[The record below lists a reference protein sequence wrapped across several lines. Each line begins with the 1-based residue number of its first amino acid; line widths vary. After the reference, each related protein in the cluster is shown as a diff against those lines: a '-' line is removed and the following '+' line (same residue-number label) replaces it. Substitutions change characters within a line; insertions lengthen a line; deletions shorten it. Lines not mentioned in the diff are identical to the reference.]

1 MAWCIIFYCVHFI
14 LQLHFVF
21 MTSVIQQI
29 YCVLYCDCLNILG
42 L

>member
-1 MAWCIIFYCVHFI
+1 MQI
-14 LQLHFVF
+14 LYTTVFV

-29 YCVLYCDCLNILG
+29 YCVLYCGCLHILRMR